1 MVQSIPTKKSGG
13 SLVRRNLSRFL
24 SGVSPTTKGKL
35 TAFPFFLL
43 MKYFL
48 YILFSQAADKFYIG
62 FTSDLSERLRK
73 HKSNHKGF
81 TGKFT
86 DWKIVYTEDFDSK
99 SEAYTR
105 ERQIKKWKNRNRIQQ
120 LIKKKSE
127 HPD

>member
-1 MVQSIPTKKSGG
+1 
-13 SLVRRNLSRFL
+13 
-24 SGVSPTTKGKL
+24 
-35 TAFPFFLL
+35 

-73 HKSNHKGF
+73 HNSNHKGF